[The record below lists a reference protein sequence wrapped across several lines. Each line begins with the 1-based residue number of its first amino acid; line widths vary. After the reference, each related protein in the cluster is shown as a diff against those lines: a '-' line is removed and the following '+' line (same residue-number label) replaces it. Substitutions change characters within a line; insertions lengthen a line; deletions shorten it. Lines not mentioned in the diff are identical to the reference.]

1 MAIENEELMQQLQR
15 IAVLSRRSRR
25 AHAKHRLD
33 GAQGDLGGE
42 GCEGDRRDRG
52 RCGCHHHHHHG
63 HRDGRPAVAF
73 DDPEATHGYGNHK
86 CHGGSGRHGQNR
98 VLAVL
103 MMQDGTSQKDLAYLL
118 GIRPQSLS
126 EALAKLEESGMVE
139 RRHNEEDRRVV
150 NVYLTDAGRS
160 RALKVAE
167 DRKKNAADVFS
178 VLTDEEKDQ
187 LAAILGKLT
196 AKLEEERAQKAAPRG
211 DEADAE

>member
-1 MAIENEELMQQLQR
+1 MTVKNEELMQQLQR

-25 AHAKHRLD
+25 VHAKHR
-33 GAQGDLGGE
+33 GMEQGEHGSE
-42 GCEGDRRDRG
+42 DRRG
-52 RCGCHHHHHHG
+52 CGCRHHPHHG
-63 HRDGRPAVAF
+63 HRDSRQAVAF
-73 DDPEATHGYGNHK
+73 DDPEAGHGYGNHK

-139 RRHNEEDRRVV
+139 RRHNEDDKRVV
-150 NVYLTDAGRS
+150 NVYLTEAGRG

-167 DRKKNAADVFS
+167 DRKKSAADVFS
-178 VLTDEEKDQ
+178 VLSDEEKDQ
-187 LAAILGKLT
+187 LSTILGKLST
-196 AKLEEERAQKAAPRG
+196 KLEEELAEKGSRCERDDDREG
-211 DEADAE
+211 DAE

>member
-15 IAVLSRRSRR
+15 IAALSRRSRR
-25 AHAKHRLD
+25 AHMKRRSD
-33 GAQGDLGGE
+33 EAQGE
-42 GCEGDRRDRG
+42 
-52 RCGCHHHHHHG
+52 RCGRHRHG
-63 HRDGRPAVAF
+63 RRTAAF

-139 RRHNEEDRRVV
+139 RRHNEDDRRVV
-150 NVYLTDAGRS
+150 NVYLTEAGRS
-160 RALKVAE
+160 RATKVAE
-167 DRKKNAADVFS
+167 DRKKNAADVLS
-178 VLTDEEKDQ
+178 VLTDEEKEQ
-187 LAAILGKLT
+187 LSAILGKLS
-196 AKLEEERAQKAAPRG
+196 AKLEEERAQKTSPR
-211 DEADAE
+211 DEEAGAESGEDCAE